1 MKAGLDC
8 LECCIK
14 QALRSGRI
22 ATDDPHIQRA
32 IIDETARLIPEG
44 RIDQSPAV
52 LSLPVYE
59 IVKRLSGNPD
69 PYKHLRREQNE
80 LALAL
85 EPELRALVAQS
96 PTPLETALHLAA
108 AGNIIDLG
116 AMQAEHIDVHQAV
129 EDALSQGFAV
139 DHTHALKDA
148 LDSCQDLLFFLDN
161 AGEIVF
167 DKILIE
173 ELQKHTRVTAVVKQ
187 APIINDVLLED
198 AEFTGLTNICEVIDN
213 GGAFI
218 GSPLSLISDAFRARM
233 DAAGVLLGKGQGNY
247 ETLDD
252 HPGNV
257 FLILRAKCELVA
269 AHMGVR
275 YGQVALISTRLRHAQ
290 QLAAQAAHA
299 AP

>member
-1 MKAGLDC
+1 MKAQLDC
-8 LECCIK
+8 LECCVK

-22 ATDDPHIQRA
+22 ATDDPALHRA
-32 IIDETARLIPEG
+32 ILDEVASYISSASL
-44 RIDQSPAV
+44 DQSPAT

-59 IVKRLSGNPD
+59 IVARLSGNPD
-69 PYKHLRREQNE
+69 PYRRLRREQNE
-80 LALAL
+80 LALSL
-85 EPELRALVAQS
+85 EPELRERVRS
-96 PTPLETALHLAA
+96 SKDPLETALHLAA

-139 DHTHALKDA
+139 DHTSTFKEALKD
-148 LDSCQDLLFFLDN
+148 CNDLLFFLDN

-173 ELQKHTRVTAVVKQ
+173 ELRQHTPVTAVVKS
-187 APIINDVLLED
+187 APIINDAVMED
-198 AEFTGLTNICEVIDN
+198 ADFVGLTGVCPIIDN

-218 GSPLSLISDAFRARM
+218 GSPLDLVPPEFRARM
-233 DAAGVLLGKGQGNY
+233 DAADILLGKGQGNY

-275 YGQVALISTRLRHAQ
+275 YGQVGLISTRLRHAQ
-290 QLAAQAAHA
+290 QVQ
-299 AP
+299 PQETGP